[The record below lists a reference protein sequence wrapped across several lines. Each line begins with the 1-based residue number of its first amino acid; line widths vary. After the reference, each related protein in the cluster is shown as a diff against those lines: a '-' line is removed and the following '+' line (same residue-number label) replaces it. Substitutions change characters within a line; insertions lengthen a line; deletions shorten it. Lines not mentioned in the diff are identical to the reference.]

1 MKHSGHSEVVAHY
14 QAANEEERLQTS
26 HGKLE
31 EARTKRIIESHLAST
46 HRRAV
51 DIGGGTGP
59 YSFWLAARG
68 LEVSLLDPV
77 ARHIELVRERAERA
91 RSGDTELASLA
102 SLASIDLGDALDLPY
117 DDASFDIAL
126 MMGPLYHLIE
136 PAARI
141 AAIREA
147 MRVLTPGGLLFG
159 VGIGRYASLLIEGLA
174 MGFVDD
180 DEYLAIV
187 EHNLATGVHRNDNN
201 RAQFFTTAVFL
212 LPETLEAEVAAAGMS
227 VVDTVAIEGPGWLAK
242 DFDARWSDEQ
252 RRGTLLRLIE
262 TVAAERPLLPLSPH
276 FMVVAR
282 KG

>member
-102 SLASIDLGDALDLPY
+102 SLASGPALAP
-117 DDASFDIAL
+117 ASA
-126 MMGPLYHLIE
+126 P
-136 PAARI
+136 
-141 AAIREA
+141 
-147 MRVLTPGGLLFG
+147 V
-159 VGIGRYASLLIEGLA
+159 S
-174 MGFVDD
+174 
-180 DEYLAIV
+180 
-187 EHNLATGVHRNDNN
+187 
-201 RAQFFTTAVFL
+201 
-212 LPETLEAEVAAAGMS
+212 S
-227 VVDTVAIEGPGWLAK
+227 
-242 DFDARWSDEQ
+242 
-252 RRGTLLRLIE
+252 RGTACPAPSRQP
-262 TVAAERPLLPLSPH
+262 AWLPTCSPR
-276 FMVVAR
+276 A
-282 KG
+282 